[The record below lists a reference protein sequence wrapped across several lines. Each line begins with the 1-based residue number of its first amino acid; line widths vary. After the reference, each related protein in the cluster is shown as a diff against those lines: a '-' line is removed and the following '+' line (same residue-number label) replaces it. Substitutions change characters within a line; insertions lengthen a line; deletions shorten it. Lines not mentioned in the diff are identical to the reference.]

1 MKTTRKI
8 IALLLAL
15 LSVAALASFTAKPE
29 TDVAIGAAPTGQT
42 LRVLSTYDFT
52 ANGFP
57 RIYNN
62 EYSAD
67 TQALGYG
74 VVREGTND
82 RYELRTCGGGK
93 HPNLYAY
100 AASTNDL
107 SSAAWVTL
115 YVDTTNLADASDFS
129 IGFHLYLSQSG
140 TTAQTTTSTLAPLYP
155 TEGAIGY
162 FRTADGTW
170 HSAKIKDEKLPVG
183 DSFCGYIALPLSSFT
198 HAKESGRKYVDG
210 AKSFSDLAAKGYKY
224 LTRIRFLCTV
234 ADTFESQTALLLDDL
249 TFSAI
254 GEAHAHAFSKGATVA
269 PTCTDKGYTAYTC
282 SCGER
287 IIKDVLPA
295 VGHTF
300 GAYKTDTDGI
310 AYRLCSACD
319 AVDTDPTVT
328 NAPAGNDDLV
338 TVTFS
343 FGEAGGETRVK
354 FRRGTVISEE
364 AVPVKV
370 TYTDR
375 FIHQF
380 NCWTSD
386 EAGITPK
393 NPVGTVADGDA
404 TYYARYLIANYA
416 DKYIGAASVIAAN
429 GGAYYWEEGKT
440 VVYGNSNMSLYHA
453 LETHFA
459 AAGIP
464 AYNNSIAG
472 STSHEMIEYFKACI
486 LTYRPKYIVTNIT
499 TNDMAYYNMSE
510 KQIIANMQTLYKMVR
525 EYLPDTVLLIAAGN
539 PLPGRTEYRQTIERV
554 NRQMA
559 EFCARSENCEYV
571 DWYAKMLAYAE
582 KYPTGWDTWTHL
594 NQAGLKDIFSDV
606 IAKIHELEA
615 R

>member
-1 MKTTRKI
+1 MRITHKI
-8 IALLLAL
+8 TALLLAL
-15 LSVAALASFTAKPE
+15 LCILALASFSKDPE
-29 TDVAIGAAPTGQT
+29 TDVAIGAAPTGQ
-42 LRVLSTYDFT
+42 LLEKLSTYDFT
-52 ANGFP
+52 ENGFP

-74 VVREGTND
+74 VVNEGGND
-82 RYELRTCGGGK
+82 RYAHFTCGGGK

-100 AASTNDL
+100 AASKNDL
-107 SSAAWVTL
+107 SSAVWVTL
-115 YVDTTNLADASDFS
+115 YVDTTNLKDASDFS

-140 TTAQTTTSTLAPLYP
+140 TTSQSTTSTLTPLYP

-162 FRTADGTW
+162 FRTADGKW
-170 HSAKIKDEKLPVG
+170 KSEKITDEKLPVG
-183 DSFCGYIALPLSSFT
+183 DDFCGYVALPLSSFT

-210 AKSFSDLAAKGYKY
+210 AKSFSDLVANGYKY
-224 LTRIRFLCTV
+224 LARIRFLCTV
-234 ADTFESQTALLLDDL
+234 ADPFESQTKILLDDL

-254 GEAHAHAFSKGATVA
+254 GAAHTHAFTTGATVP
-269 PTCTDKGYTAYTC
+269 PTCLGQGYTVYNCT
-282 SCGER
+282 CGER
-287 IIKDVLPA
+287 IVKDILPA
-295 VGHTF
+295 AGHTF

-319 AVDTDPTVT
+319 RVETDVTVT
-328 NAPAGNDDLV
+328 DAPTGNDDLV
-338 TVTFS
+338 TVTFAY
-343 FGEAGGETRVK
+343 GEAGGEVKVK
-354 FRRGTVISEE
+354 FRKGTVITEE
-364 AVPVKV
+364 DVPVKM

-375 FIHQF
+375 FVHQF

-393 NPVGTVADGDA
+393 DPVGTVAESDA
-404 TYYARYLIANYA
+404 TYYARYLIATYA

-429 GGAYYWEEGKT
+429 GGAYHWEEGKT
-440 VVYGNSNMSLYHA
+440 IVYGNSNMSLYHA
-453 LETHFA
+453 LETDFA

-486 LTYRPKYIVTNIT
+486 LTYRPKYIVTNVT

-510 KQIIANMQTLYKMVR
+510 KQIIANMQTLYEMVR
-525 EYLPDTVLLIAAGN
+525 EYLPDSVLLIAAGN
-539 PLPGRTEYRQTIERV
+539 PLPGRTEYRKMIERV

-559 EFCARSENCEYV
+559 EFCAKSENCEFI
-571 DWYAKMLAYAE
+571 DWYAKVLAYAE

-594 NQAGLKDIFSDV
+594 NQAGLKDIFGDV
-606 IAKIHELEA
+606 IAKIRELEA
-615 R
+615 E